1 MLWAGRDQSGGCHLV
16 GYDDSI
22 VPLSPIPLL
31 LLAHSP
37 QIMLFSQWQVMQQTL
52 TPASGSVFFES
63 LLTCLHL
70 QEFVSGGF
78 VQNYGW
84 LTLVCGVLDAKQ
96 E

>member
-1 MLWAGRDQSGGCHLV
+1 MVVATWSDMMT
-16 GYDDSI
+16 
-22 VPLSPIPLL
+22 PLFHCPPSLFLL